1 MSNYNPDDIY
11 KKTLGSKLEIPD
23 DTEQKLADTYQ
34 LIRAKEAPKHNRKSG
49 LLLKTAAAVVVL
61 AIGFTALSNS
71 ALADTL
77 FGKTFSL
84 LVQSV
89 QGEKT
94 QKDDETLYQSVGEHS
109 QAITASDSQTA
120 TDSQMPAPIAA
131 VTTDGST
138 LNATDYYYDGYNLYL
153 FFTLTTE
160 NKDLAKSDWIIS
172 ESETPASVFTLN
184 GIEVSTE
191 ETFCLRKAEDG
202 TFAAV
207 SVIALPETID
217 VNSGS
222 PVSVRFRPGTLSG
235 RTSEEQELVLNAD
248 GSPYLDKDGNR
259 KLVYKELAAITDELK
274 LNFDITLELSQNETF
289 TATCVSGDYAAP
301 TVTRAPGGIYI
312 DFKSNDL
319 SDGHLLP
326 LLYTESGER
335 VTMYN
340 GQSGLYRFVPAKGSS
355 FTLKLMSLQSD
366 EIVAE
371 YRADLK

>member
-34 LIRAKEAPKHNRKSG
+34 LIRAKETPKHGRKSG

-84 LVQSV
+84 LLQSV

-120 TDSQMPAPIAA
+120 TDSQMPTPIAA

-184 GIEVSTE
+184 GIEALTD

-207 SVIALPETID
+207 SVIALPETLN

-222 PVSVRFRPGTLSG
+222 PISVRFRPGTLSG

-259 KLVYKELAAITDELK
+259 KLVDKELAAITDELK

-312 DFKSNDL
+312 DFKSDDP
-319 SDGHLLP
+319 SDRHLLP

-340 GQSGLYRFVPAKGSS
+340 GQSGLYRFVPAKGSR

-371 YRADLK
+371 YALDLK